1 MVIIPMQLKIK
12 IEKSVLMTSSDMTL
26 LLSVMKIG
34 TF

>member
-26 LLSVMKIG
+26 LLSIMKIG